1 MSAAIVSSIVSS
13 RRDAIEK
20 AYSLGVITE
29 EEYHSK
35 MQEYGNFSS
44 QNGVSRKRPT
54 PDSSGTRILVC
65 SQWETLQTFES
76 YEVALAYIKSDILGP
91 IKWAKS
97 TGKPG
102 DRRFVCNAH
111 EGCEKPF
118 RICDDK
124 KGSSLV
130 QEYMDIDHSGLP
142 KLKRRKNG
150 IFTYEQEAVAMDMLK
165 EGNACITHVSLCI
178 THVSLCIIQRVVY
191 HESCITSRV
200 SGGMYRTCIAV
211 YHTTSRVS

>member
-150 IFTYEQEAVAMDMLK
+150 IFTYEQEAVAKTATARLCTRIGPLYICSPSSK
-165 EGNACITHVSLCI
+165 RPPRASSYCAVLLTSWHTHTLVP
-178 THVSLCIIQRVVY
+178 H
-191 HESCITSRV
+191 
-200 SGGMYRTCIAV
+200 
-211 YHTTSRVS
+211 

>member
-1 MSAAIVSSIVSS
+1 MEISDTYPCFHLPRHIGAATYRCRDMSAAIVSSIVSS

-111 EGCEKPF
+111 EGCQH
-118 RICDDK
+118 IW
-124 KGSSLV
+124 
-130 QEYMDIDHSGLP
+130 
-142 KLKRRKNG
+142 RR
-150 IFTYEQEAVAMDMLK
+150 QAVGCLSA
-165 EGNACITHVSLCI
+165 
-178 THVSLCIIQRVVY
+178 
-191 HESCITSRV
+191 
-200 SGGMYRTCIAV
+200 
-211 YHTTSRVS
+211 HTREC